1 MNRIDAAMADWQ
13 GREKRYQQRY
23 GPKLVNDR
31 AFAKVKLKAWKRTL
45 RETRG
50 MKLTNEEK
58 DDRNILKSQARALD
72 KQLTPNPVLRFIKR
86 VAERTQEVAVAA
98 WGLAVRTVE
107 NRRSK
112 NAFGEDVLNTAQVDY
127 AQSRNTT
134 GAQTPNNAA
143 TQTQE
148 QTPMQLPAPVPVQ
161 HQRSTPIPGPDN
173 PQVSFTN
180 THQNRLA
187 LKKTHRQRTVLAAGA
202 SNKQSL

>member
-13 GREKRYQQRY
+13 GREKRYKQRY

-45 RETRG
+45 RETRV

-58 DDRNILKSQARALD
+58 DDRNILKSQVRDLET
-72 KQLTPNPVLRFIKR
+72 QLTPNPVLRFIKR

-107 NRRSK
+107 NRRNKS
-112 NAFGEDVLNTAQVDY
+112 AFGEDVLNTTQVDY
-127 AQSRNTT
+127 AQNQGNANTRT
-134 GAQTPNNAA
+134 QANTA

-148 QTPMQLPAPVPVQ
+148 QTPMQLPAPAPAQ

-173 PQVSFTN
+173 PQVSFSN
-180 THQNRLA
+180 NHQNRLA
-187 LKKTHRQRTVLAAGA
+187 LKKIHRQRTVQAVSA
-202 SNKQSL
+202 SKKQSL

>member
-45 RETRG
+45 RETG
-50 MKLTNEEK
+50 GLKLTNEEK
-58 DDRNILKSQARALD
+58 DDRNILKSQARALE
-72 KQLTPNPVLRFIKR
+72 KQLTPNPVLRLIKR
-86 VAERTQEVAVAA
+86 LVERTHEVAVAA
-98 WGLAVRTVE
+98 WGLALRTVE
-107 NRRSK
+107 NRRNK

-127 AQSRNTT
+127 AQSRKTA
-134 GAQTPNNAA
+134 GAQSPANPA

-148 QTPMQLPAPVPVQ
+148 RGPMQLPAPTPVQ

-173 PQVSFTN
+173 SKVSFTN

-202 SNKQSL
+202 SKKQSL